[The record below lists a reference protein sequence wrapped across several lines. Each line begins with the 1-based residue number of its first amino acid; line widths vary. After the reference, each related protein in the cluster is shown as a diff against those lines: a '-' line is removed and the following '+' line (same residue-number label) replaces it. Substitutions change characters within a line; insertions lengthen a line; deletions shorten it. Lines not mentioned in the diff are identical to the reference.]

1 MGVMPTHGSS
11 GSDMKS
17 RRIDL
22 GPASLLWRWAGDMRI
37 AFEGGTAG
45 LMQTMHPA
53 IGQGLIDHS
62 NFFDDPVD
70 RVFRSLPGIL
80 GTVYE
85 GPTAYDTGARVR
97 DFHRDIKGVLPS
109 GQRYHALT
117 PETYWW
123 AHATFQMMV
132 HRLAEHWDTHRLT
145 NAEREQ
151 LYLEG
156 CEWYRRYGM
165 TESVL
170 PPTLTEFNREY
181 ERYCGEVLQPNPAS
195 DYLIEFIGRPAIPDM
210 SMSPDYPTHPMMKPL
225 TDRLLPS
232 LPVRVALAP
241 PMRLVIFGG
250 LPPLVR
256 ERFGIRWRRADES
269 SYRAVRTAIR
279 SGWRT
284 MPASLRWHKAAR
296 KGWLRELGRVP
307 RTAPVSAP
315 RSPAAR
321 AR

>member
-1 MGVMPTHGSS
+1 
-11 GSDMKS
+11 MKS